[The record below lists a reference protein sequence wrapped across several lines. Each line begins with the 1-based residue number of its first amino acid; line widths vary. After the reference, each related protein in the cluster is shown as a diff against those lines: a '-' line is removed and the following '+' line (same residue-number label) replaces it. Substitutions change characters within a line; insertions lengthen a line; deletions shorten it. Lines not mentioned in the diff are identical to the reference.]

1 MRVLIAAVACWG
13 LGCAGTTSNVSV
25 TEFRASDATLF
36 DGAVDL
42 VADPVIVE
50 GAQGTLERRVSR
62 SDVVASI
69 RVQALHSELVKRR
82 SAYRL
87 TARVKER
94 LKGESAKELELRV
107 ADEEPGYRS
116 IQRNEDR
123 LLRESF
129 IAFVKWE
136 AVQGAS
142 APVARWHLSP
152 DSTGVRDKIEYV
164 LRRPASDPHTTERG
178 VEDR

>member
-1 MRVLIAAVACWG
+1 MLIAAVACWG
-13 LGCAGTTSNVSV
+13 LGCAGASSNVSV
-25 TEFRASDATLF
+25 TEFRSSDAALF
-36 DGAVDL
+36 DGAMDL
-42 VADPVIVE
+42 VSEPVIVD

-69 RVQALHSELVKRR
+69 RVHALHSELVKRR

-94 LKGESAKELELRV
+94 LKGEAPRELELRV
-107 ADEEPGYRS
+107 SDQEPGYRT
-116 IQRNEDR
+116 IQRYEDR
-123 LLRESF
+123 LLREPF

-136 AVQGAS
+136 LVQGEA

-152 DSTGVRDKIEYV
+152 DSEGVREKIDYV
-164 LRRPASDPHTTERG
+164 LRRPATYPHTDEG
-178 VEDR
+178 AVEGR